1 MCEFLKRDGLSLDI
15 LESLSYRSNLG
26 LSLKKNI
33 HYFDKEPLMREIEL
47 VGEWY
52 DEREDLLELSL
63 DYRIKSLQ
71 SASYKYDRYY
81 PRKQARQVFD
91 DLLGFRSLC
100 DSYEDIVLPKECDRL
115 RIADMS
121 RGKAQDDGYRGV
133 HVYYQ
138 KDNFHYPIEIQY
150 NTYFDRQMNNWLHKY
165 TYKKNYVREVG
176 ACLRKMYEEGK
187 IRSELEF
194 REAMAYVLCGGERCE

>member
-1 MCEFLKRDGLSLDI
+1 
-15 LESLSYRSNLG
+15 
-26 LSLKKNI
+26 
-33 HYFDKEPLMREIEL
+33 
-47 VGEWY
+47 
-52 DEREDLLELSL
+52 
-63 DYRIKSLQ
+63 
-71 SASYKYDRYY
+71 
-81 PRKQARQVFD
+81 
-91 DLLGFRSLC
+91 
-100 DSYEDIVLPKECDRL
+100 
-115 RIADMS
+115 MS

-165 TYKKNYVREVG
+165 TYKKNYEHEVG

-194 REAMAYVLCGGERCE
+194 REAMAYVLCGGEGCE